1 MKWLV
6 IKICFEREII
16 AEDNEIISF
25 YFRSD
30 CYDHLTE
37 GSILHHIDE
46 EYLGI
51 NQFKEL
57 IL

>member
-1 MKWLV
+1 MVWLLKS
-6 IKICFEREII
+6 ISSSEII
-16 AEDNEIISF
+16 AEDNETISSH
-25 YFRSD
+25 FRSN

-51 NQFKEL
+51 NQFEEF